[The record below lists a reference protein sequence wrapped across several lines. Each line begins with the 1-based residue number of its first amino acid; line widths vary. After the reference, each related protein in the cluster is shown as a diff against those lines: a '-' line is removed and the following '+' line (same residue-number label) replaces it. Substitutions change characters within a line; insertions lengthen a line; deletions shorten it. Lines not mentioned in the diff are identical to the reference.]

1 MLNERSQSRKRKKL
15 SPFAIVFRFFL
26 VVFAIIGIIYLYNKY
41 SLTTERA
48 DLYEY
53 IGSKDNEVAI
63 YLNDKKDFINGK
75 QSFGLCQNDA
85 TYLSLSYV
93 HEKLN
98 ERFYYASDIK
108 KILYSLIDTT
118 LSYGE
123 TDIHQVGNAPYVLL
137 KDEPYILV
145 DFVKDHTN
153 IRFEQYLEE
162 ENKRIYIYTDW
173 VSENIAYFKNSEAAR
188 VRGGNKSPIVVDCKK
203 GEEVKILTK
212 DTKWSKVKTKSGY
225 IGYVR
230 NTRLNNEMSFIPE
243 SSYIEEKRDQISL
256 QGKVVLGWH
265 QVASQY
271 ASNRITELV
280 KNAKDD
286 MNVIAP
292 TWFTIRNNSGEIRSI
307 ANIQYTSTCHQK
319 GMKVWGVLD
328 NFNLGELNNKKI
340 FSNTLTRKK
349 MITKILRE
357 VEVNNLDGINLDIE
371 NLKESEGEDYMQFVR
386 ELSIEMLKINK
397 TLSVDTYVPFH
408 FNVHYNLSEL
418 NHFCDYVIIMCYDEY
433 YSGSKT
439 AGSVS
444 SIGYVNRGIEETM
457 KEVSSNKIVIGV
469 PFYTRIWVTDVDG
482 QVTSVALDS
491 KTAYDDCKKRGIE
504 FAFDEETEQNY
515 GSIVDAKGKKAECW
529 LEDETSLKFKAA
541 TVRAHDLAGMAAW
554 KLTQEQPEFF
564 KIINLNKNE
573 Y

>member
-1 MLNERSQSRKRKKL
+1 MPENQSRRQKKKA
-15 SPFAIVFRFFL
+15 SPFAIVFRMFL
-26 VVFAIIGIIYLYNKY
+26 TVAIIGIVIFLWNRY

-48 DLYEY
+48 DLKKY
-53 IGSKDNEVAI
+53 IQASGDEVAI
-63 YLNDKKDFINGK
+63 YFNDERDITNGRV
-75 QSFGLCQNDA
+75 SLGLCQNNA

-98 ERFYYASDIK
+98 ERFYYAQDIK
-108 KILYSLIDTT
+108 KILYSLLDTT

-123 TDIHQVGNAPYVLL
+123 TDIHQVGNAPYLLL

-173 VSENIAYFKNSEAAR
+173 VSENIAYLKNSEAAR

-203 GEEVKILTK
+203 GEEVKILAK

-230 NTRLNNEMSFIPE
+230 NTRLDNETSIVPE
-243 SSYIEEKRDQISL
+243 SSYIEEKRDQITIP
-256 QGKVVLGWH
+256 GKVVLGWH
-265 QVASQY
+265 QVLSTY
-271 ASNRITELV
+271 PSNKINDLI

-292 TWFTIRNNSGEIRSI
+292 TWYTIRNNQGEIRSI
-307 ANIQYTSTCHQK
+307 ANIQYTSACHQK
-319 GMKVWGVLD
+319 GLKVWGVVD
-328 NFNLGELNNKKI
+328 NFNLGALNNKKI
-340 FSNTLTRKK
+340 FSNTITRKK

-357 VEVNNLDGINLDIE
+357 VTVNNLDGINLDIE
-371 NLKESEGEDYMQFVR
+371 NLKEDEGEDYMQFVR

-397 TLSVDTYVPFH
+397 TLSVDTYVPYN
-408 FNVHYNLSEL
+408 FNDHYNLAEL
-418 NHFCDYVIIMCYDEY
+418 NHFCDYVIIMCYDEN
-433 YSGSKT
+433 YSGSKE

-444 SIGYVNRGIEETM
+444 SIGFVNRGIEETM
-457 KEVSSNKIVIGV
+457 KEVSSDKIVIGL
-469 PFYTRIWVTDVDG
+469 PFYTRIWATEPDG
-482 QVTSVALDS
+482 TVSSAALDS
-491 KTAYDDCKKRGIE
+491 KAAYDEATKRGIK
-504 FAFDEETEQNY
+504 FAFDEETENRPLPYAQP
-515 GSIVDAKGKKAECW
+515 VMEKVECW
-529 LEDETSLKFKAA
+529 MEDETSLMFKVA
-541 TVRAHDLAGMAAW
+541 TIRAHGLAGTAAW
-554 KLTQEQPEFF
+554 KLTQEKPDFF

-573 Y
+573 S